1 VHHATGRE
9 KFTKSGRA
17 TSWSFNLCF
26 YKDSVYA
33 KAKGCA
39 GRVYITSGQQ
49 VFLESLPSYFD
60 QRNQM
65 KKLDLDKKEIKNGLN
80 FRVERESFLSHD
92 LADKRLETAE
102 KLLVWASL

>member
-1 VHHATGRE
+1 
-9 KFTKSGRA
+9 
-17 TSWSFNLCF
+17 
-26 YKDSVYA
+26 
-33 KAKGCA
+33 
-39 GRVYITSGQQ
+39 
-49 VFLESLPSYFD
+49 
-60 QRNQM
+60 M